1 MNFNCNEFR
10 VSIYGDGNR
19 EYDGYFLV
27 VLDEFD
33 ECANPTD
40 RYKAFYVEVPYSDLE
55 REIDVVREFI
65 THMIKTGMICVF
77 DDYERIAIRKTWEMF
92 SREN

>member
-1 MNFNCNEFR
+1 MNFNCNEFK

-27 VLDEFD
+27 VLDKFD
-33 ECANPTD
+33 ECGNPTC
-40 RYKAFYVEVPYSDLE
+40 RYKAFYVEVNGSDWE
-55 REIDVVREFI
+55 REIDVIREFI
-65 THMIKTGMICVF
+65 THTVETGMICVF
-77 DDYERIAIRKTWEMF
+77 DDYERITIQKTWEIF